1 MCGDNLLLA
10 FIIPYFF
17 YVYKL
22 VVYFVKNLTHSVSYT
37 LHIHKHC
44 EILNQLRE
52 TAEKQKKEIS
62 QLRPGNSAKF
72 LPIEI
77 YNGEKV
83 AVHHRTTP
91 IKPKQM
97 QLK

>member
-52 TAEKQKKEIS
+52 TAEKQKKKYRS
-62 QLRPGNSAKF
+62 FGRGTLQNSCRLRSTTAKKWQYIIVP
-72 LPIEI
+72 LP
-77 YNGEKV
+77 
-83 AVHHRTTP
+83 
-91 IKPKQM
+91 
-97 QLK
+97 